1 MFWEYQE
8 VKAQAKRRTYEIPST
23 NGFTETITMRCI

>member
-1 MFWEYQE
+1 MFWEKQE
-8 VKAQAKRRTYEIPST
+8 VEAQVKRRTYEIPST